1 VPTAPP
7 ARRRGRAAE
16 RRLKFDQRLVL
27 LQWMLGL
34 FEVGSFDALA
44 ELLKDPRLEGFDEDN
59 VSRFAR
65 ELTQRLFDREELPA
79 AVLLGYDE
87 NIVRHWNTVA
97 ERRSQTG
104 QALYPKYF
112 QYLALLFTEIY
123 LDRYFHDE
131 EALLASLNAHV
142 ERFNEAAPRADQVS
156 PFEPK
161 DLRKIAFWMATGSG
175 KTLLMHVNIL
185 QYRHYLKNAGRERE
199 LNRVILLTPNEGLSK
214 QHLGEFQ
221 KSGMSAELFNKEG
234 AGAFAGQMVEIIDIH
249 KLKEDMGDKTVA
261 VDAFESNNLVLVDE
275 GHRGAGGVE
284 WMDKRNR
291 LSERGFSFEYSATF
305 GQAMKAANKAT
316 LTEEYAKSI
325 LFDYSYK
332 YFYRDGYGKDYHIL
346 NLETDDQEEERR
358 LYLTA
363 CLLAFYQQLRVFHD
377 EKAELHPFLLERPLW
392 VFVGGSVNAVRT
404 QGGRSVSDVVD
415 ILLFLA
421 DFVRNQAEST
431 RRLELLLQ
439 GKAGLHDSRGHEL
452 FRNTFAYLQRRGGG
466 AAEVFS
472 GILGAVFNAASPGK
486 LHVELLKGSDGEIA
500 LKLGENDPFGV
511 INVGDAPKLV
521 KLCEEFDEL
530 VVTEREFSGSLFHRI
545 DKPDSTVN
553 VLIGSKKFSE
563 GWNSWRVSTMG
574 LMNIG
579 RSEGSEI
586 IQLFGR
592 GVRLKGY
599 GFSLKRSQH
608 ISGIKRP
615 EYIRV
620 LETLHIFGVRADY
633 MRQFK
638 EYLEDEGLPAN
649 EDIQE
654 FVLPVVSSLGGAKLR
669 TVRLQAGLNF
679 KADGEKPTLD
689 TIPESLLRHPVG
701 LDWYPKIQSERSK
714 GLQGAGDAAVK
725 QEGKLTRKHIAFLD
739 MDALFFELER
749 FKAEHAWHNLNLPR
763 DAARTMLED
772 PRWYRLFIPSHMLDF
787 TGFHRVRVWQEIA
800 ATLLKK
806 YCERYYTYRKQ
817 EWEAPFMEYRELD
830 LTDPN
835 LIEEYRFMV
844 DRSQQSILATLEQLK
859 NAIEAGTMKDVEL
872 GTHFRAI
879 FFDRHLYQPLV
890 HLKNEFVEVRPV
902 PLNEGERDFVL
913 DLRKFHQSNAGFFAG
928 KELYLLRNQSRGRG
942 IGFFEAGNFHPD
954 FILWLLDGS
963 KQYVTFVDPK
973 GLRNLEGPDDPKIRF
988 YHTIKEL
995 EKRLGDPAVVLNSFI
1010 ISQTPHQQVGWWDG
1024 GMSETDFEQKHV
1036 LFRSAEGELDLRPL
1050 FRRITAP
1057 VLAPAP

>member
-1 VPTAPP
+1 VPTATPT
-7 ARRRGRAAE
+7 RRGRTAE

-34 FEVGSFDALA
+34 FEVGSFDDLA
-44 ELLKDPRLEGFDEDN
+44 ELLKEPRLEGLDEDN
-59 VSRFAR
+59 VSRFHR
-65 ELTQRLFDREELPA
+65 ELAHRLFNRDELPA
-79 AVLLGYDE
+79 AVLLGYDD
-87 NIVRHWNTVA
+87 NIVRHWRAVTD
-97 ERRSQTG
+97 RRSHSG
-104 QALYPKYF
+104 DRLYPKHF

-123 LDRYFHDE
+123 LDRYFRDAD
-131 EALLASLNAHV
+131 ALLASLNAQV
-142 ERFNEAAPRADQVS
+142 ERFNEGAPRADQVS
-156 PFEPK
+156 PFGPDE
-161 DLRKIAFWMATGSG
+161 LRKLAFWMATGSG
-175 KTLLMHVNIL
+175 KTLLMHVNIF
-185 QYRHYLKNAGRERE
+185 QYRHYLKHAGRERE

-221 KSGMSAELFNKEG
+221 KSGMPAELFNKDG

-284 WMDKRNR
+284 WMEKRNR

-305 GQAMKAANKAT
+305 GQAMKAANKAA

-346 NLETDDQEEERR
+346 NLEKDDQEDERQM
-358 LYLTA
+358 YLTA
-363 CLLAFYQQLRVFHD
+363 CLLTFYQQLRVFRD
-377 EKAELHPFLLERPLW
+377 GRTDLHPFLLERPLW

-415 ILLFLA
+415 IVLFLA
-421 DFVRNQAEST
+421 GFARNQVEST
-431 RRLELLLQ
+431 RRLELLLR
-439 GKAGLHDSRGHEL
+439 GRAGLHDARGNEL
-452 FRNTFAYLQRRGGG
+452 FRNAFAYLQRHGGT
-466 AAEVFS
+466 AEEVFR

-500 LKLGENDPFGV
+500 LKLGENDAFGV
-511 INVGDAPKLV
+511 INVGDAPKLA
-521 KLCEEFDEL
+521 KLCENFTGEL
-530 VVTEREFSGSLFHRI
+530 IVTDREFSGSLFHGI
-545 DKPDSTVN
+545 NKPDTTVN

-592 GVRLKGY
+592 GVRLKGH
-599 GFSLKRSQH
+599 GFSLKRSQQ
-608 ISGIKRP
+608 IVGIKRP
-615 EYIRV
+615 EHIRV
-620 LETLHIFGVRADY
+620 LETLNIFGVRADY

-654 FVLPVVSSLGGAKLR
+654 FVLPAISSLGGAKLR
-669 TVRLQAGLNF
+669 TIQLQAGLNF
-679 KADGEKPTLD
+679 KADGDKPTLGE
-689 TIPESLLRHPVG
+689 IPEPLLRHPVA

-714 GLQGAGDAAVK
+714 GIQATGDAAVK
-725 QEGKLTRKHIAFLD
+725 EEGKLTRKHLAFLD

-749 FKAEHAWHNLNLPR
+749 FKAERAWHNLNLPR
-763 DAARTMLED
+763 DAAQTLLED
-772 PRWYRLFIPSHMLDF
+772 ARWYRLYIPRHMLEF
-787 TGFHRVRVWQEIA
+787 TKFQRVRVWQEIA
-800 ATLLKK
+800 AALLKK
-806 YCERYYTYRKQ
+806 HCERYFTYRKQ
-817 EWEAPFMEYRELD
+817 EWEAPFLEYRELD
-830 LTDPN
+830 PTDPN
-835 LIEEYRFMV
+835 LIDEYRFLV
-844 DRSQQSILATLEQLK
+844 DRSQESILATLEQLK
-859 NAIEAGTMKDVEL
+859 KAIEAGTLRDVEF
-872 GTHFRAI
+872 GGHFHAI

-902 PLNEGERDFVL
+902 PLNAGEKDFVL
-913 DLRKFHQSNAGFFAG
+913 DLRKFHQASGGFFAG

-954 FILWLLDGS
+954 FILWLLDGE
-963 KQYVTFVDPK
+963 KQFVTFVDPK

-988 YHTIKEL
+988 YRTIKDL
-995 EKRLGDPAVVLNSFI
+995 EERLGDPKMVLNSFI
-1010 ISQTPHQQVGWWDG
+1010 VSQTPHQQVGWWDG
-1024 GMSETDFEQKHV
+1024 GMSEADFERRHV
-1036 LFRSAEGELDLRPL
+1036 LFRNAQGELNLRRL
-1050 FRRITAP
+1050 FD
-1057 VLAPAP
+1057 VVGM